1 VRRYIRFRADSAAL
15 YGIVEGHS
23 VRCLEGDPFGMV
35 QTTDET
41 YALDDVELLPPAA
54 PSKILAVGRNYR
66 SHVGDR
72 PTPSVPELFYKPPSC
87 LVPDGAAIVLP
98 EGTGEVHY
106 EGELVVVIGRRARD
120 VSAHEAAGCIF
131 GLTCGNDVS
140 ARDWQKGDL
149 QWWRAKGCD
158 TFGPCG
164 PWIVAGLDP
173 SNLLLRTRLNGQLV
187 QEQSTADL
195 IFSVPEIIAWA
206 SRHVTLEPGDLI
218 YTGTPGTTSALKPGD
233 VVEVEIRGIG
243 MLSNRVRAAR

>member
-1 VRRYIRFRADSAAL
+1 VA
-15 YGIVEGHS
+15 YGRVEGRS
-23 VRCLEGDPFGMV
+23 VRVLASDPYGV
-35 QTTDET
+35 AEPTEET
-41 YALDDVELLPPAA
+41 FALSDVEVLVPAA
-54 PSKILAVGRNYR
+54 PSKVLAVGRNYK

-72 PTPSVPELFYKPPSC
+72 PTPKVPELFWKPPSC

-98 EGTGEVHY
+98 DGSSDVHF

-120 VSAHEAAGCIF
+120 VGASEAAGCIL

-164 PWIVAGLDP
+164 PSIVAGLDP
-173 SNLLLRTRLNGQLV
+173 AGLMLRTRVNGRVV

-218 YTGTPGTTSALKPGD
+218 YTGTPGTTSALAPGD
-233 VVEVEIRGIG
+233 VVEVEIDGIG
-243 MLSNRVRAAR
+243 VLRNRVEAAR